1 MMRGPFLFAAGLIV
15 GAAIQAPLAQTQ
27 GVRMMNHVAIAV
39 PNVSEAVA
47 YYTEKMGY
55 REAFRGPTDAQ
66 GQPALVYMHISRDTF
81 LEIQPVN
88 AQRPAGF
95 NHYGLHVDDI
105 NAAVA
110 MYRQRGVN
118 VTDVNKSGNTNA
130 LLANITDPYMGRIE
144 LAELTP
150 DSSHRKA
157 IDSFK

>member
-1 MMRGPFLFAAGLIV
+1 MRGPMLFAAGLMV
-15 GAAIQAPLAQTQ
+15 GAAIQVPLAQTQ

-39 PNVSEAVA
+39 PNVNEAVA
-47 YYTEKMGY
+47 YYAQKMGY
-55 REAFRGPTDAQ
+55 REAFRGPVDAQ

-95 NHYGLHVDDI
+95 NHYGLHVE
-105 NAAVA
+105 NASAAVA
-110 MYRQRGVN
+110 LFRQRGVT
-118 VTDVNKSGNTNA
+118 VTDANKSANTNA
-130 LLANITDPYMGRIE
+130 MLANITDPYMGRIE

-157 IDSFK
+157 IDSWK